1 MIGILTGMHS
11 GTLAALYLALVLFG
25 IGFNALTALAERKGY
40 MHGYTSLFVALGVAV
55 TVGATAVISLAF
67 ALVTAVAFI
76 ASGTPMIV
84 GSIWRHVQERERMLE
99 QLRREAA
106 HGGADDDEVE
116 TLAE

>member
-1 MIGILTGMHS
+1 MIGAFAGLDT

-40 MHGYTSLFVALGVAV
+40 MHGYTSLFVVAGVAV
-55 TVGATAVISLAF
+55 TVGATAMISTAF
-67 ALVTAVAFI
+67 ALVTAGAFA

-99 QLRREAA
+99 QLRKEAKDGDTA
-106 HGGADDDEVE
+106 
-116 TLAE
+116 